1 MIKQRLPN
9 DWAIISFN
17 FKTGDNAPQDKKYF
31 LNGTYPF
38 IRMQH
43 TNNLKKNKYP
53 KNKDYLNDLAIK
65 ENNLTLFKKGSIIL
79 AKSGASIKSER
90 KALLEED
97 SYVVNHFAIIEPENW
112 FDYSYVYYYFYNF
125 KLSSL
130 LSETTTPSINLST
143 YNKLKI
149 PLPPLKEQQKIAE
162 ILSTVDEAIEKV
174 ENKIKTTERIKK
186 GLMDKLLTKGI
197 GHTKFKETELGEIPF
212 DWEVK
217 KVSEIIEDKSKET
230 YNVPKH
236 NFLQKGKFPIVD
248 QGQTLVAGYTNI
260 EKSFKEIPCIVFGD
274 HTGIFKYID
283 FEFVCGADGT
293 KVLVSKNKNNT
304 KFLYYSLIYSNFKT
318 EGYRR
323 HMALLREIKIK
334 IPQLEEQEKI
344 VEILSSIDELIDSQ
358 KLEKERLER
367 IKQGLMD
374 DLLTGKVR
382 VKI

>member
-149 PLPPLKEQQKIAE
+149 PLPPLKEQK
-162 ILSTVDEAIEKV
+162 
-174 ENKIKTTERIKK
+174 KIKTTERIKK
-186 GLMDKLLTKGI
+186 GLMDKLFYREKLVAINKLFQVINGKTPSTRNEKYW
-197 GHTKFKETELGEIPF
+197 TN
-212 DWEVK
+212 
-217 KVSEIIEDKSKET
+217 SEINWFTPVDLKEDSLFLKNSLRKISKIALNET
-230 YNVPKH
+230 SIKLLPKKTII
-236 NFLQKGKFPIVD
+236 FSCRAPVG
-248 QGQTLVAGYTNI
+248 LVAVMEEEGSFNQGCKGLIPLEKENI
-260 EKSFKEIPCIVFGD
+260 NPYYYAYYISLNKQQLINKAGQSTFKEIS
-274 HTGIFKYID
+274 TTL
-283 FEFVCGADGT
+283 FETFEVP
-293 KVLVSKNKNNT
+293 KLSIEKQNKT
-304 KFLYYSLIYSNFKT
+304 V
-318 EGYRR
+318 R
-323 HMALLREIKIK
+323 
-334 IPQLEEQEKI
+334 
-344 VEILSSIDELIDSQ
+344 ILSSIDELINYE
-358 KLEKERLER
+358 KNEKERLGR
-367 IKQGLMD
+367 VKQGLMD
-374 DLLTGKVR
+374 NLLTGKVM